1 MTGGR
6 HAPRRRPAPRPSA
19 FSNALTFGWRAVLK
33 FKHVPEQLFD
43 LVMTPIMFTLL
54 FTFVFGGALA
64 GSTDDYL
71 QFFLPGILVQTVI
84 FNAVYSGMGL
94 STDLQGALRPL
105 PVAADLVAR
114 ALRGADGGRR
124 PAPPDRG
131 RDHPRD
137 RPRAGLPARGGG
149 AGRGRRLRPALAIG
163 FGTGWAFIVL
173 GLLVRTPTTVMT
185 LGFTVLFP
193 VVFAS
198 NIMVDPAT
206 MPGWLRAFVEV
217 NPVSHMATAMRQ
229 LFAGTAGAAS
239 SRWRWSLPVAMT
251 AGLAPVVLWL
261 YRGASLPPV
270 GGAPMTLQETL
281 HYFRWAFIVTAV
293 GLGLG
298 GLLGWQMTGTVSGTL
313 SVFVVVAV
321 LAVLE
326 ISLSFDNAI
335 VNANKLKT
343 MRPEWQ
349 RRFLTWGI
357 LIAVFGMRIL
367 FPLLIVVIAAK
378 IGPIQA
384 VVLAAVQPEEYARIM
399 HDAHLP
405 IAAFGGTFLM
415 MVGLS
420 FFFDHEKDVHWV
432 RWLEMRMADYATIR
446 GIEVAV
452 VLVLILVF
460 SRFLPPGE
468 TVVFVNAAIWGLLTF
483 LLVEVLG
490 GLLDRS
496 QETLKGAAQ
505 GGVGAFLYLEVL
517 DASFSFDGVI
527 GAFALSQNLF
537 IIAIGLG
544 IGAMY
549 VRSMTIMLVEKGTL
563 AQYRL
568 LEHGAFYAILAL
580 SVIMYAQ
587 ALVHIPEVI
596 TGLGGAALIGVSL
609 WSSIRWNRKTFRP
622 DLHAGGRLDGPP
634 ALWKRPGDRARTGE
648 PA

>member
-1 MTGGR
+1 
-6 HAPRRRPAPRPSA
+6 
-19 FSNALTFGWRAVLK
+19 
-33 FKHVPEQLFD
+33 
-43 LVMTPIMFTLL
+43 MTPDRTTL
-54 FTFVFGGALA
+54 
-64 GSTDDYL
+64 S
-71 QFFLPGILVQTVI
+71 
-84 FNAVYSGMGL
+84 
-94 STDLQGALRPL
+94 
-105 PVAADLVAR
+105 
-114 ALRGADGGRR
+114 
-124 PAPPDRG
+124 
-131 RDHPRD
+131 
-137 RPRAGLPARGGG
+137 
-149 AGRGRRLRPALAIG
+149 
-163 FGTGWAFIVL
+163 
-173 GLLVRTPTTVMT
+173 
-185 LGFTVLFP
+185 
-193 VVFAS
+193 
-198 NIMVDPAT
+198 
-206 MPGWLRAFVEV
+206 
-217 NPVSHMATAMRQ
+217 
-229 LFAGTAGAAS
+229 
-239 SRWRWSLPVAMT
+239 
-251 AGLAPVVLWL
+251 
-261 YRGASLPPV
+261 
-270 GGAPMTLQETL
+270 
-281 HYFRWAFIVTAV
+281 YFRWAFIVTAF
-293 GLGLG
+293 GLALG
-298 GLLGWQMTGTVSGTL
+298 GLLGWQMTGTLPGML
-313 SVFVVVAV
+313 SIFFVVAV

-357 LIAVFGMRIL
+357 IIAVFGMRIL

-384 VVLAAVQPEEYARIM
+384 MILAASEPEEYARIM

-432 RWLEMRMADYATIR
+432 HWLETKMADYATIR

-452 VLVLILVF
+452 VLLLILLF
-460 SRFLPPGE
+460 SRLLEPPE
-468 TVVFVNAAIWGLLTF
+468 TGVFVNSAIWGLLTF

-563 AQYRL
+563 AQYRF

-587 ALVHIPEVI
+587 ALIHIPEVI

-609 WSSIRWNRKTFRP
+609 WSSIRWNRRE
-622 DLHAGGRLDGPP
+622 LA
-634 ALWKRPGDRARTGE
+634 A
-648 PA
+648 

>member
-1 MTGGR
+1 M
-6 HAPRRRPAPRPSA
+6 
-19 FSNALTFGWRAVLK
+19 
-33 FKHVPEQLFD
+33 FD
-43 LVMTPIMFTLL
+43 
-54 FTFVFGGALA
+54 
-64 GSTDDYL
+64 
-71 QFFLPGILVQTVI
+71 
-84 FNAVYSGMGL
+84 
-94 STDLQGALRPL
+94 
-105 PVAADLVAR
+105 
-114 ALRGADGGRR
+114 
-124 PAPPDRG
+124 
-131 RDHPRD
+131 
-137 RPRAGLPARGGG
+137 
-149 AGRGRRLRPALAIG
+149 
-163 FGTGWAFIVL
+163 
-173 GLLVRTPTTVMT
+173 
-185 LGFTVLFP
+185 
-193 VVFAS
+193 
-198 NIMVDPAT
+198 
-206 MPGWLRAFVEV
+206 
-217 NPVSHMATAMRQ
+217 
-229 LFAGTAGAAS
+229 
-239 SRWRWSLPVAMT
+239 
-251 AGLAPVVLWL
+251 
-261 YRGASLPPV
+261 
-270 GGAPMTLQETL
+270 
-281 HYFRWAFIVTAV
+281 YFRWAFIVTAA

-298 GLLGWQMTGTVSGTL
+298 VVLGWQMTGTMSGTASIFL
-313 SVFVVVAV
+313 VVAV

-343 MRPEWQ
+343 MTPKWQ

-367 FPLLIVVIAAK
+367 FPLIIVVIAAK
-378 IGPIQA
+378 IGPWQA
-384 VVLAAVQPEEYARIM
+384 LVLAAAQPEEYARIM

-432 RWLEMRMADYATIR
+432 RWLEHRMADYATIR
-446 GIEVAV
+446 GIEVAI

-460 SRFLPPGE
+460 SRLLEPAE
-468 TVVFVNAAIWGLLTF
+468 TILFVNAAIWGLLTF

-496 QETLKGAAQ
+496 EEALSGAAK

-563 AQYRL
+563 ARYRY

-587 ALVHIPEVI
+587 ALVHVPEVI
-596 TGLGGAALIGVSL
+596 TGLFGAAVIGLSL
-609 WSSIRWNRKTFRP
+609 WSSIRWLRRTT
-622 DLHAGGRLDGPP
+622 P
-634 ALWKRPGDRARTGE
+634 AE
-648 PA
+648 